1 MKTKDNMQGQV
12 FTVAKLHYI
21 NGVVYFTA
29 KEGNTDITTLA
40 QHSAETTKSGNVKH
54 PKVRVQTLLR
64 LAEGLG
70 LIARQGKAKVQI
82 TALGKRYYDARAK
95 DKWSLSP
102 RQQELLR
109 EHILSD
115 PSLSPTIH
123 SIKSL
128 LALVKGGQTG
138 KELAHQYA
146 TAIGKQDAWHSDVTY
161 EGFTK
166 FGLDYLKE
174 LGFIGNDFSQ
184 EHFSTSQSEKPPR
197 TPAKNTFLF
206 TWNPKKWK
214 WEDLPQ
220 AVYEA
225 NAEGRYLGRW
235 SCGATRNIS
244 PGDRAFL
251 VRLGMPPK
259 GIMGSGVVVSEPYE
273 DVHWDTEK
281 AEQGEMVHRVDILFD
296 VLSDLPII
304 SDEALASG
312 ALAAHNW
319 FPQAS
324 GTRIPPDV
332 ADRLENQWSRATGTV
347 FIPPEIDEI
356 PRLRT
361 EGTKR
366 SRLVTTY
373 ERNPKARE
381 ECLRHHGTTC
391 QVCGFIFEKL
401 YGQVGKGFIHVHH
414 AVPVS
419 EIQQEY
425 EVDPANDLF
434 PVCPNCHAMLHK
446 RTPPYTIAEL
456 KEIITASSK

>member
-1 MKTKDNMQGQV
+1 MRGQV

-29 KEGNTDITTLA
+29 QESSTDVATLA
-40 QHSAETTKSGNVKH
+40 QHYTETTKSGNVKH
-54 PKVRVQTLLR
+54 PKVRVQTLVR

-70 LIARQGKAKVQI
+70 LIVRQDRTNVHI
-82 TALGKRYYDARAK
+82 TELGRRYYDARAK
-95 DKWSLSP
+95 DKWSLSA

-115 PSLSPTIH
+115 PSHSPTIH

-128 LALVKGGQTG
+128 LALVKEGQTG
-138 KELAHQYA
+138 KELTRQYA
-146 TAIGKQDAWHSDVTY
+146 TAIEKQDAWQSDVTY

-174 LGFIGNDFSQ
+174 LGFIGDNISLG
-184 EHFSTSQSEKPPR
+184 HFSTSQNIQVPR
-197 TPAKNTFLF
+197 TDAKNTFLF
-206 TWNPKKWK
+206 TWNPNKWK

-235 SCGATRNIS
+235 SCGVTRNIT

-251 VRLGMPPK
+251 MRLGEPPK
-259 GIMGSGVVVSEPYE
+259 GIMGSGIVVSELFE
-273 DVHWDTEK
+273 DIHWDTERAAK
-281 AEQGEMVHRVDILFD
+281 GEKVHRVEILFD

-304 SDEALASG
+304 PEEILVLGQLAE
-312 ALAAHNW
+312 HNW

-324 GTRIPPDV
+324 ATRIPTEV
-332 ADRLENQWSRATGTV
+332 AEQLEKMWSRTTGTV
-347 FIPPEIDEI
+347 FNPPEIDEI
-356 PRLRT
+356 PRLRI
-361 EGTKR
+361 EGTRR
-366 SRLVTTY
+366 SRLVTIY
-373 ERNPKARE
+373 ERNSQARE
-381 ECLRHHGTTC
+381 ECLRYHGSTC
-391 QVCGFIFEKL
+391 HACGFIFEKQ
-401 YGQVGKGFIHVHH
+401 YGQIGKGFIHIHH

-425 EVDPANDLF
+425 EVDPAKDLF

-456 KEIITASSK
+456 KEIISVSSK

>member
-1 MKTKDNMQGQV
+1 MLGQV

-29 KEGNTDITTLA
+29 QEGGTDIETLA

-54 PKVRVQTLLR
+54 PRVRVQTLLR
-64 LAEGLG
+64 LAEGVG
-70 LIARQGKAKVQI
+70 LIVRQGRAKVQI
-82 TALGKRYYDARAK
+82 TELGRRYYEARAK

-109 EHILSD
+109 NHILSD
-115 PSLSPTIH
+115 PSRSPTIH

-128 LALVKGGQTG
+128 LALVKKGLSG
-138 KELAHQYA
+138 KELAHRYA
-146 TAIGKQDAWHSDVTY
+146 NAIGKQDAWQSDVTY

-174 LGFIGNDFSQ
+174 LGFIGDKINL
-184 EHFSTSQSEKPPR
+184 EHFSTSQGEKPPR
-197 TPAKNTFLF
+197 TRAKSTFLF
-206 TWNPKKWK
+206 TWNPNKWK
-214 WEDLPQ
+214 WDDLPQ

-225 NAEGRYLGRW
+225 NAEGRYLDRW
-235 SCGATRNIS
+235 SCGPTRNIS
-244 PGDRAFL
+244 PGDRVFL
-251 VRLGMPPK
+251 MRLGVPPK
-259 GIMGSGVVVSEPYE
+259 GIMGSGIVVSEPFE
-273 DVHWDTEK
+273 DVHWDKKK
-281 AEQGEMVHRVDILFD
+281 AEQGETVHRVEILFD

-312 ALAAHNW
+312 TLAEHNW

-324 GTRIPPDV
+324 GTRIPAV
-332 ADRLENQWSRATGTV
+332 IAEQLESLWSKATGTV
-347 FIPPEIDEI
+347 FLPPEIDEI

-391 QVCGFIFEKL
+391 HVCGFLFEQQ
-401 YGQVGKGFIHVHH
+401 YGPIGKGFIHVHH
-414 AVPVS
+414 VVPVS
-419 EIQQEY
+419 EIKQEY
-425 EVDPANDLF
+425 EVNPAKDLF

-456 KEIITASSK
+456 KEMITVSRNNSG